1 MTEQVQ
7 DDETSSGRQK
17 EQGTNF
23 YPVKEASD
31 CHAELVSASLVK
43 NGYWLEVLK
52 QVQDDE
58 TSSGRRNKFRTT
70 KRTGH

>member
-43 NGYWLEVLK
+43 NG
-52 QVQDDE
+52 
-58 TSSGRRNKFRTT
+58 
-70 KRTGH
+70 